1 MKNTKKNIHN
11 LIQDKVEILKNLM
24 MMVLIGKIFIE
35 IIWLIIDLI
44 VKVGY

>member
-1 MKNTKKNIHN
+1 MKNTKRNIHN
-11 LIQDKVEILKNLM
+11 LIQDKVEILRNLM